1 MVQMQGL
8 VSDKTFHLKWNNH
21 LQNLSQLFTTIY
33 SSSALA
39 DVTLSC
45 RDGTLKA
52 HKLVLSA
59 CSPYFE
65 QIFKWVFVFFKCTCI
80 LCRIQFSN
88 LLIFNIWV
96 LNPFHLVIMTSLFF
110 LVKLFIILCNVYR
123 HEQCIFCNELEFLI
137 TFPKI
142 FSVHE
147 W

>member
-1 MVQMQGL
+1 MQGL

-65 QIFKWVFVFFKCTCI
+65 QIFRYITTFFIQKIDLFHSVFYTPIYELSFISSNDIIIFLRGVIFKLCVSTLCTANCKTSRSI
-80 LCRIQFSN
+80 LDVVKSFSN
-88 LLIFNIWV
+88 IML
-96 LNPFHLVIMTSLFF
+96 PFYLHNFTV
-110 LVKLFIILCNVYR
+110 
-123 HEQCIFCNELEFLI
+123 
-137 TFPKI
+137 
-142 FSVHE
+142 
-147 W
+147 

>member
-1 MVQMQGL
+1 MQGL

-65 QIFKWVFVFFKCTCI
+65 QIFRYITTFFIQKSDLFHSVFYTPIYELSFISSNDIIIFLRGVIFKLCVSTLCTANCKTSRSI
-80 LCRIQFSN
+80 LDVVKSFSN
-88 LLIFNIWV
+88 IML
-96 LNPFHLVIMTSLFF
+96 PFYLHYFTI
-110 LVKLFIILCNVYR
+110 
-123 HEQCIFCNELEFLI
+123 
-137 TFPKI
+137 
-142 FSVHE
+142 
-147 W
+147 